1 MIYLVTMTCQI
12 VNSFKLRDRKGK
24 RCEPVKYEKITAKVS
39 FSPMK
44 INGYLTIDD
53 IKSLHKS
60 VKIITDLKL
69 FRRFF

>member
-1 MIYLVTMTCQI
+1 M
-12 VNSFKLRDRKGK
+12 
-24 RCEPVKYEKITAKVS
+24 KYEKITAKVS

-69 FRRFF
+69 FRRFILMMIFNPAIRFSEKLLSIEVTRMIPF

>member
-1 MIYLVTMTCQI
+1 M
-12 VNSFKLRDRKGK
+12 
-24 RCEPVKYEKITAKVS
+24 EYEEITAKVS

-69 FRRFF
+69 FRRFFLMMIFNPAIRFSEKLLSIEVTRMIPF

>member
-1 MIYLVTMTCQI
+1 M
-12 VNSFKLRDRKGK
+12 
-24 RCEPVKYEKITAKVS
+24 KYEKISAKVS

-44 INGYLTIDD
+44 INGNLTIDD

-69 FRRFF
+69 FRRFFNDDI